1 MLIRLTCIGGNPELK
16 AVKLNEDMISYSDSI
31 MHFPKIQDYQ
41 EGPWF
46 WKRNGNYYLA
56 YASTC
61 CPEGIGYATVSY
73 THLTL
78 PTKA

>member
-1 MLIRLTCIGGNPELK
+1 MYWGNPELK

-46 WKRNGNYYLA
+46 RKRNGNYYRLMLLPA
-56 YASTC
+56 VLRAS
-61 CPEGIGYATVSY
+61 VMR
-73 THLTL
+73 
-78 PTKA
+78 